1 MNNKINLYTWSIAAV
16 LILILSSC
24 SSNPDSP
31 GSEYM
36 PDMYRSPAIEIYVD
50 YGEIR
55 GREDQKVKNT
65 ISARQTPKYTVP
77 YERIYTKELVDL
89 KKKRDDLE
97 SMGDT
102 AATVELQIEKL
113 TLQIEKLTLKVQMML
128 PNKIKAG
135 IGWRE
140 SHGLY
145 GWDLASENGYDKA
158 RLVTV
163 NPLTMTP
170 DNADQILK
178 NGEKLYTS
186 MCAHCHGEKG
196 DGNGPMIKS
205 GAYGD
210 LGVVPAYKA
219 LDTLSEGKIFY
230 SIYYGKG
237 YMGAHGSLLNKKE
250 IWTLVHY
257 VRQFQREGYGKFEDV
272 AEVIEE
278 Q

>member
-1 MNNKINLYTWSIAAV
+1 MMKMNKIKFLKINIHSGVFMLLLLFV
-16 LILILSSC
+16 LFSC
-24 SSNPDSP
+24 SSDPDSP
-31 GSEYM
+31 GTEYM
-36 PDMYRSPAIEIYVD
+36 PDMYRSPAIETYVD

-55 GREDQKVKNT
+55 GKENKDIKNT
-65 ISARQTPKYTVP
+65 ISARLTPKYTVP
-77 YERIYTKELVDL
+77 YLGKDNA
-89 KKKRDDLE
+89 D
-97 SMGDT
+97 
-102 AATVELQIEKL
+102 VE
-113 TLQIEKLTLKVQMML
+113 MML

-135 IGWRE
+135 IAWRE

-145 GWDLASENGYDKA
+145 GWDLANESGYDQA
-158 RLVTV
+158 RMVTT

-170 DNADQILK
+170 ENASTILK
-178 NGEKLYTS
+178 DGEKLYTS

-205 GAYGD
+205 GAYGS
-210 LGVVPAYKA
+210 LGVVPAYKG

-272 AEVIEE
+272 AEVTEDK
-278 Q
+278 

>member
-1 MNNKINLYTWSIAAV
+1 MNKKLNLYTG
-16 LILILSSC
+16 LSQLMLLLLLCSC

-36 PDMYRSPAIEIYVD
+36 PDMYRSPAVESYVD

-55 GREDQKVKNT
+55 GRENMEIKTQL
-65 ISARQTPKYTVP
+65 SARQTPKYTVP
-77 YERIYTKELVDL
+77 YYGTN
-89 KKKRDDLE
+89 E
-97 SMGDT
+97 SE
-102 AATVELQIEKL
+102 VK
-113 TLQIEKLTLKVQMML
+113 MML
-128 PNKIKAG
+128 PNKRKAG
-135 IGWRE
+135 LAWRE
-140 SHGLY
+140 SHGLF
-145 GWDLASENGYDKA
+145 GWDLDTESAYDKA
-158 RLVTV
+158 RLDTI

-170 DNADQILK
+170 ENAETILE

-196 DGNGPMIKS
+196 DGNGTMIQS

-210 LGVVPAYKA
+210 MGVVPDYKA
-219 LDTLSEGKIFY
+219 LDTLSEGKIYY

-257 VRQFQREGYGKFEDV
+257 VRQFQRDGYGKFDKV
-272 AEVIEE
+272 GKVEE
-278 Q
+278 SDKSEESK